1 MSCTSPPRHTVC
13 RQRIQQV
20 TLGHRGRSG
29 NPVVRHQKGVADP
42 CDVEQK
48 AQREAVFTDEEHIDV
63 AVTERTFRHMRSG
76 DHLCPQ
82 PHYAPQQ
89 KSHRLNQHIGA
100 FRLNATGVSFHIL

>member
-1 MSCTSPPRHTVC
+1 MAGPVTRLYGIKRALLTRATSSRKRDA
-13 RQRIQQV
+13 RQCSP
-20 TLGHRGRSG
+20 TS
-29 NPVVRHQKGVADP
+29 N
-42 CDVEQK
+42 
-48 AQREAVFTDEEHIDV
+48 IDV

-82 PHYAPQQ
+82 PHYTPQQ